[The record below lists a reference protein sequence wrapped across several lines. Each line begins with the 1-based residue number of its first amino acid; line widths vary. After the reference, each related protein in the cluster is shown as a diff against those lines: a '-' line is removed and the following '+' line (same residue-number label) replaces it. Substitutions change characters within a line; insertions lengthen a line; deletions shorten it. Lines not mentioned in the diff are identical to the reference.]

1 MAHHSKPK
9 VVNNAELKYIAR
21 CIEDGYKF
29 FYVCWHGATIVFL
42 AQNST
47 QAFGMFELLIK
58 YKPSCSP
65 ECSDDCAGITRI
77 TCNTPPQFIM
87 FAGRR
92 AGTAQ
97 VKLISA

>member
-1 MAHHSKPK
+1 MTRRTNPR
-9 VVNNAELKYIAR
+9 VRPNNKEEQIAR
-21 CIEDGYKF
+21 RIENGYKF
-29 FYVCWHGATIVFL
+29 FHVGCKGSTIIFL

-47 QAFGMFELLIK
+47 QAFGMFSI
-58 YKPSCSP
+58 YMGIDPNVDMDNST
-65 ECSDDCAGITRI
+65 DCVGIVEISHTVP
-77 TCNTPPQFIM
+77 TQFAM